1 MLIESNDS
9 SIYLYLSLGVPSVAF
24 DYSFNDQNVTTYP
37 VYHSIHDTFN
47 WVEKFV
53 DPRFLI
59 HLSVC
64 KLTARLLLR
73 MTDSDLLPIDVT
85 SYSDALNNSMKTLRE
100 NVGYKLERAS
110 ISIDHIEQAIAEF
123 NENAHHFEIQKTIRE
138 YPDLLKQRIVNN
150 QMANLEKI
158 FINPY
163 GLPRRPDTRNIVFA
177 PSVANSYGSSSFPGI
192 SDTVSQE
199 KVDWLEVK
207 KQINIL
213 YKSIKEA
220 TESLKSVFSNE

>member
-1 MLIESNDS
+1 M
-9 SIYLYLSLGVPSVAF
+9 AF
-24 DYSFNDQNVTTYP
+24 HYSFKDQGVTTYP

-53 DPRFLI
+53 DPSFLI

-64 KLTARLLLR
+64 ELSARLLLR
-73 MTDSDLLPIDVT
+73 ICDSNLVPIDVT
-85 SYSDALNNSMKTLRE
+85 SYSDALLDSRE
-100 NVGYKLERAS
+100 KLAKEVLSKLKNKS
-110 ISIDHIEQAIAEF
+110 ISLDHIGEAIKEF
-123 NENAHHFEIQKTIRE
+123 NKTTHEFENRKKS
-138 YPDLLKQRIVNN
+138 LKSTDFSKLRILNN

-163 GLPRRPDTRNIVFA
+163 GLPGRPDTRNIVFA
-177 PSVANSYGSSSFPGI
+177 PAVVNSYGSTSFPGI
-192 SDTVSQE
+192 SDAVSAKE
-199 KVDWLEVK
+199 VDWFEVK

-220 TESLKSVFSNE
+220 NEFLQSVWKEE